1 MTGYCASSMKH
12 VNELC
17 AKHEPL
23 VVTQAVYIVS
33 FVL

>member
-1 MTGYCASSMKH
+1 MTGYRAYSMKQ

-17 AKHEPL
+17 AKRDSL

>member
-1 MTGYCASSMKH
+1 MTGYRAYSMKH

-17 AKHEPL
+17 SKRESL
-23 VVTQAVYIVS
+23 VVTQAVYIIS